1 MKAKICEIY
10 VTTVVHEVGG
20 VLMALSMDSNGGNES
35 K

>member
-1 MKAKICEIY
+1 MNMKAKICEIY

-20 VLMALSMDSNGGNES
+20 VLMIDGTFNGF